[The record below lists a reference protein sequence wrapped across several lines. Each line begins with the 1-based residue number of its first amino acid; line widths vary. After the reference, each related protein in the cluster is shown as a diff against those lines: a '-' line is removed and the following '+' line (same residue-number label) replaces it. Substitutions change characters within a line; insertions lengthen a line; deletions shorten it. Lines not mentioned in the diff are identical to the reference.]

1 MFVRSLGAIRK
12 VAVAPPTMTIF
23 PRKFT
28 LQVTQSLEPFA
39 QHLTN
44 NYAGYMVLITGGSVL
59 AAGIIALH
67 RETMLSM
74 KELRMELSK
83 EMKESRMETSME
95 IKELRM
101 ETKQRFDKL
110 EMQIKEGNDKV
121 NSRVDS
127 VLLRSLD
134 SQRVLSK
141 PLGE

>member
-83 EMKESRMETSME
+83 EMKESRMETN
-95 IKELRM
+95 
-101 ETKQRFDKL
+101 QRFDKL